1 MYELVALFSVL
12 ELVFSFGTAPV
23 PYASEMAFCLV
34 TTALRMV
41 TTALRMWCPG
51 LGFAALI
58 NGFILLTSLEF

>member
-34 TTALRMV
+34 TTALRM
-41 TTALRMWCPG
+41 WCPG